1 MNHAGSSEVR
11 TNRQMHR
18 NIREDRIYIDG
29 NTARK
34 LQTVPINRNKKQND
48 KIKRQQVKRHVKTAP
63 MNFGYI
69 FFMMIAMLV
78 VCVVLIGYVELQ
90 ADITNKINR
99 ISQLESQLNDLK
111 LDNDETYTKI
121 MSSVDLEE
129 IKRIA
134 INELGMKY
142 AKEGQVITYSGEGSD
157 YVRQYK
163 EIPNGN

>member
-34 LQTVPINRNKKQND
+34 LQSIPVNRNRMQND
-48 KIKRQQVKRHVKTAP
+48 QIRRQQVKRQHRVAP
-63 MNFGYI
+63 MNLGYI
-69 FFMMIAMLV
+69 FFMMLATLV

-90 ADITNKINR
+90 ADITNRINH
-99 ISQLESQLNDLK
+99 ISKLESQLNDLK
-111 LDNDETYTKI
+111 LANDEEYTKI

-134 INELGMKY
+134 IEELGMKY
-142 AKEGQVITYSGEGSD
+142 AKDGQVITYSEEGND

-163 EIPNGN
+163 EIP